1 MTSGD
6 NGVAPARAIA
16 AHVLERV
23 WTDEAFASATLD
35 AEIKRLPQLDARD
48 KALATELVYGV
59 LRTEGALL
67 SRIGELAAKKG
78 WQNDA
83 KVKAHVLIGAY
94 ALLFLDRIP
103 AFAAVSEAT
112 AGARGAG
119 GPHVGGF
126 ANALLRKLAEAPKTM
141 SLEEAAVVSAPGW
154 LRGALRKSLGRAG
167 ASAYLSAGPVPPPI
181 GIALRDAGERE
192 AWLARLIE
200 GSPDAE
206 IALGAASPHAILIRG
221 AGRVHALAGADEAW
235 IVQEEGAQVVALA
248 VGARRGERVLD
259 ACAGR
264 GNKAWLLGAAIG
276 SEGRLEAADLY
287 PDKIE
292 ALRESAAGRGV
303 HATHAIDWTVGVGDV
318 PDDFDR
324 VLVDAPC
331 TGIGTLRRR
340 PEIAAKRSPE
350 SIATLAEL
358 QVAITRRAAT
368 RARIGGRVIYAVCS
382 VLNEEAEAV
391 VARLLEP
398 SDDLALEAAPFDSP
412 EVADLTG
419 DATSLRLLPHVHR
432 TDGYFVASFVRAR

>member
-1 MTSGD
+1 MTGGD
-6 NGVAPARAIA
+6 NGVAPAREVA
-16 AHVLERV
+16 ARVLERV
-23 WTDEAFASATLD
+23 WTDDAFASAALD
-35 AEIKRLPQLDARD
+35 AEIKRRPQLDARD

-59 LRTEGALL
+59 LRTEGALA
-67 SRIGELAAKKG
+67 SRLGELAAKKG

-83 KVKAHVLIGAY
+83 KVKAPILIGAY

-112 AGARGAG
+112 AGARAAG

-126 ANALLRKLAEAPKTM
+126 ANALLRKLADAPKTM
-141 SLEEAAVVSAPGW
+141 KLEDAIVSSAPGW

-167 ASAYLSAGPVPPPI
+167 ASAYLAAGPVPPPI
-181 GIALRDAGERE
+181 GIAVRDAGERE
-192 AWLARLIE
+192 AWRARLAE
-200 GSPDAE
+200 SAPNAE
-206 IALGAASPHAILIRG
+206 IALGAASPHAILVRG

-248 VGARRGERVLD
+248 VGARPGEKVLD

-276 SEGRLEAADLY
+276 GEGRLEAADLY
-287 PDKIE
+287 PEKLD
-292 ALRESAAGRGV
+292 ALRESAAGKSV

-318 PDDFDR
+318 ASDFDR

-340 PEIAAKRSPE
+340 PEIAAKRSLE
-350 SIATLAEL
+350 SVADLAAL

-382 VLNEEAEAV
+382 VLTEEAEAIV
-391 VARLLEP
+391 TRLLEP
-398 SDDLALEAAPFDSP
+398 TDELTLELIPFESRDDHASSF
-412 EVADLTG
+412 
-419 DATSLRLLPHVHR
+419 RLLPQVQR
-432 TDGYFVASFVRAR
+432 TDGYFVASFVRTR